1 MSYRGVCQMYFS
13 LLFQVISRSYF
24 RFTPAAPTIVHFV
37 SHTCSDW
44 PAITEY
50 LYSALSLDYHS
61 RSQFHTVY

>member
-1 MSYRGVCQMYFS
+1 MYFS